1 MTKRKTG
8 FTIREEQLANALE
21 VTREELDRIIQFFDS
36 DPNDRW
42 VLRENDHFIY
52 INKNLDERLFS
63 EQGAYAIAK
72 YMDEKEKKSIWSRIK
87 EFITKHKEKIRNSF
101 ISKKIQENSS
111 SLTLRNNRHFLSRKD
126 VVNILCTSPARLTKA
141 FHAVRKSSTP
151 LKIHED
157 FDDFPDFDDSE
168 KTGPRY
174 YSLSG
179 LYTLSNHLA
188 QELTVKDRRN
198 WCANI
203 KVVGEKTF
211 KLIIDAETAQQKR
224 IDSAMNAAKRRDG
237 SCCQITNQKRDK
249 YNRCNF
255 VVHHI
260 YSKEHYPHL
269 AACQD
274 NLITLAEAVHQEF
287 HIWNGGF
294 QKPCT
299 VDHLIQFVNELHPDN
314 YEVVLRLNKVKQ
326 MLDAQQPKSKA
337 A

>member
-1 MTKRKTG
+1 MAKKNSG

-21 VTREELDRIIQFFDS
+21 ITRQELDRIVQFFDS
-36 DPNDRW
+36 DPNDQW
-42 VLRENDHFIY
+42 ELKENDHFMY
-52 INKNLDERLFS
+52 INKSLNDRIFS
-63 EQGAYAIAK
+63 EHGAYAIAK

-111 SLTLRNNRHFLSRKD
+111 SLTLRNNRHFLSKKD
-126 VVNILCTSPARLTKA
+126 VVNILCTSPTRLNKA
-141 FHAVRKSSTP
+141 FDDIQRSDSP
-151 LKIHED
+151 LELHTD
-157 FDDFPDFDDSE
+157 FDDID
-168 KTGPRY
+168 GVRH
-174 YSLSG
+174 YSLAG
-179 LYTLSNHLA
+179 FYRLSENLA
-188 QELTVKDRRN
+188 KELTVKNRRS
-198 WCANI
+198 WCGAI
-203 KVVGEKTF
+203 EVVGKKTF
-211 KLIIDAETAQQKR
+211 KMIIDEETAQQKR

-237 SCCQITNQKRDK
+237 SRCQITNQKRDK
-249 YNRCNF
+249 YNKCNF

-299 VDHLIQFVNELHPDN
+299 VNHLIQFVNELHPDN

-326 MLDAQQPKSKA
+326 MLDAQQPKFKA

>member
-1 MTKRKTG
+1 MAKKNSG
-8 FTIREEQLANALE
+8 FTIREEQLSEALE
-21 VTREELDRIIQFFDS
+21 ITRKELDQIVQFFNS
-36 DPNDRW
+36 DPNDQW
-42 VLRENDHFIY
+42 ELRESEHFIY
-52 INKNLDERLFS
+52 INKSLNERLFS

-111 SLTLRNNRHFLSRKD
+111 SLTLRNNRHFLSKKD
-126 VVNILCTSPARLTKA
+126 VVNILCTSPARLNKA
-141 FHAVRKSSTP
+141 FDDIQRSDSP
-151 LKIHED
+151 LELHTD
-157 FDDFPDFDDSE
+157 FDDID
-168 KTGPRY
+168 GVRH
-174 YSLSG
+174 YSLAG
-179 LYTLSNHLA
+179 FYRLSENLA
-188 QELTVKDRRN
+188 KELTVKNRRS
-198 WCANI
+198 WCGAI
-203 KVVGEKTF
+203 EVVGKKTF
-211 KLIIDAETAQQKR
+211 KMIIDEETAQQKR

-237 SCCQITNQKRDK
+237 SRCQITNQKRDK

-260 YSKEHYPHL
+260 YSKEYYPHL

-274 NLITLAEAVHQEF
+274 NLITLAEVVHQEF

-314 YEVVLRLNKVKQ
+314 YEVVLKLNKAKQ
-326 MLDAQQPKSKA
+326 ILNAQVVQSKA